1 VHEAR
6 APGDYSDREGS
17 LTTTEWSRSWLV
29 CGAAFLA
36 TGVGLLAYIASGISL
51 LVTAAAAAGVAA
63 FAVIWIDRRLDDE
76 RRRALRRRIYVGV
89 WAGLLATVAYDTS
102 RLVLIEVTGIRFWPF
117 DIFRV
122 FGEALFGTAFGPRV
136 TRIAGF
142 LYHLANGLGFG
153 VAYSVWWGR
162 RGVFA
167 GVLFAMGLELCMVIV
182 YPGWLQMKAIGEFLQ
197 VSVIG
202 HLVYGSVLGWSARR
216 ALNRT

>member
-1 VHEAR
+1 M
-6 APGDYSDREGS
+6 
-17 LTTTEWSRSWLV
+17 TTPEWRRSWLV

-51 LVTAAAAAGVAA
+51 FVTAATAAGLAA
-63 FAVIWIDRRLDDE
+63 SGVIWIDRRLEDE
-76 RRRALRRRIYVGV
+76 RRRALRRCIYAGAA
-89 WAGLLATVAYDTS
+89 AGLVATVAYDAS
-102 RLVLIEVTGIRFWPF
+102 RLILIEITGIRFWPF

-122 FGEALFGTAFGPRV
+122 FGEALFGTALGDRV
-136 TRIAGF
+136 TRMAGF
-142 LYHLANGLGFG
+142 LYHLANGVGFG
-153 VAYSVWWGR
+153 VAYTVWWGR
-162 RGVFA
+162 RGILA

-216 ALNRT
+216 ALGRM

>member
-1 VHEAR
+1 MDEMRVPE
-6 APGDYSDREGS
+6 GYSDHEGS
-17 LTTTEWSRSWLV
+17 LSATAWNRSWLV

-51 LVTAAAAAGVAA
+51 LFTAAAAAGVAA
-63 FAVIWIDRRLDDE
+63 FAVIWIDRRLDEE
-76 RRRALRRRIYVGV
+76 RRRTLRRHIYVGV

-102 RLVLIEVTGIRFWPF
+102 RFVLIEVTGIRFWPF

-122 FGEALFGTAFGPRV
+122 FGEALFGAAFGDRV
-136 TRIAGF
+136 TRIGGF
-142 LYHLANGLGFG
+142 LYHVTNGIGFG
-153 VAYSVWWGR
+153 VAYTVWWGR
-162 RGVFA
+162 RGVLA

-202 HLVYGSVLGWSARR
+202 HVVYGGVLGWSARR
-216 ALNRT
+216 ALSRA